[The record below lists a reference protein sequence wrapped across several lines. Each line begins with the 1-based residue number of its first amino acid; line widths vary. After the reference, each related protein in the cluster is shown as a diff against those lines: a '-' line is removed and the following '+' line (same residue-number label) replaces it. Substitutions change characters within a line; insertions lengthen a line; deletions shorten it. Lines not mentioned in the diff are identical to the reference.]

1 MICIT
6 LFGYTIIG
14 MELFSYLRPNI
25 QIDIF
30 NQNYTNFSTALFA
43 LIKFSTLEAPF
54 QQISD
59 AAQNMTPNFICQ
71 EINTYDDFLKYGRNG
86 CGN

>member
-1 MICIT
+1 
-6 LFGYTIIG
+6 
-14 MELFSYLRPNI
+14 
-25 QIDIF
+25 
-30 NQNYTNFSTALFA
+30 
-43 LIKFSTLEAPF
+43 LEAPF